1 MDNFKFQIQS
11 LKSQIDNIKLQL
23 SNIEMQYNNIFGS
36 NSSEQ
41 LLNLSIQILNTGV
54 QAFNTGKNEAMIVSD
69 NYYAQLKNISSLI
82 NTILDQQKINPMIQ
96 QQMLQQQ
103 MMQQQ
108 MLQQQMM
115 QQQMMQQQ
123 MLQQQMLEK
132 EMMKQQE
139 MIQQQQLNE
148 QMNEVL
154 NMDKKI
160 HLIVTFASRAMD
172 NKYNFS
178 FYKGTRIRDAL
189 DKISEKLGVPK
200 NNLSFSFNG
209 KELERDD
216 SRKIEEKLYDG
227 ALITVFEYF

>member
-82 NTILDQQKINPMIQ
+82 NTILDQQKMNPMMQ
-96 QQMLQQQ
+96 QQILQQQ
-103 MMQQQ
+103 MI
-108 MLQQQMM
+108 QQQMM

-200 NNLSFSFNG
+200 NNLGFLFNG
-209 KELERDD
+209 KVLERDD

>member
-23 SNIEMQYNNIFGS
+23 SYIEMQYNNIFGS

-108 MLQQQMM
+108 MLQQQM
-115 QQQMMQQQ
+115 
-123 MLQQQMLEK
+123 LEK

-139 MIQQQQLNE
+139 MIQQQRLNE

-200 NNLSFSFNG
+200 NNLSFSFKG
-209 KELERDD
+209 KELEKDD

-227 ALITVFEYF
+227 ALITVLTVFEYF

>member
-96 QQMLQQQ
+96 QQML
-103 MMQQQ
+103 
-108 MLQQQMM
+108 